1 MKSPS
6 KEKAFPSNWFVNL
19 SEKDQEDLKRQ
30 LTYGLVSRRL
40 IEIIEGLQKSG
51 RPSRKDYDNPSWA
64 YLQAHKNG
72 EFLAYETILSLLRPT
87 KE

>member
-1 MKSPS
+1 MSSRSNKY
-6 KEKAFPSNWFVNL
+6 PSNWFVNL
-19 SEKDQEDLKRQ
+19 SEKDQEALENQ
-30 LTYGLVSRRL
+30 LRHGLVAQRL
-40 IEIIEGLQKSG
+40 VQIIGDLQKSS

-87 KE
+87 KET